1 MSDGGLQW
9 PEACFSCPGRENNLI
24 STNVKRRQMMGT
36 KELKKLLAS
45 LGLAGLLA
53 GAGLTAPAG
62 TANAQQTA

>member
-1 MSDGGLQW
+1 L
-9 PEACFSCPGRENNLI
+9 AKRKYVV